1 MADSQPQ
8 APAIEEEG
16 SDSEADNP
24 QQNPRHTD
32 GTTADST
39 KEKKKRKKKKSKQ
52 AQSSTTAASSGESS
66 TTAAAKPAAKMSDE
80 SLNTLLDMN
89 PALKGEL
96 ANMQPEKA
104 RQLLKNM
111 DLAQLLSGMSL
122 NNSSSQ
128 KDMAS
133 YKFWATQP
141 VPRLDETKEQRMAL
155 PDGPIKEVDPDK
167 IPREPPPLP
176 ANYEW
181 VELDL
186 TNETE
191 LKEVYELL
199 NGHYVEDDKAMFR
212 FAYSKSFL
220 DWALKAPGWR
230 KSWHVG
236 VRAKTAKRTLVASI
250 FGIPTEIRVRDQ
262 SIQVVEI
269 NYLCI
274 HKKLRSQ
281 RLAPVMIKEVT
292 RKCNL
297 EGIYQAIYTGGVV
310 LPTPVSTC
318 RYFHRPIQWLKLYEV
333 EFCQLPPYATKD
345 RMIKK
350 NALPDKTSTPNWRP
364 MRVDDIDG
372 ALHLLDRYLKR
383 FQLAQNFTRAEV
395 EHWFIDKQ
403 KTPGDRVVWAFV
415 VENSSGQITDFTSF
429 YNLESTVI
437 GENAAHHDKVRAAYM
452 YYYATE
458 AALTTND
465 KGLKERLQLLIGDLL
480 VEAKHAG
487 FDVFNALT
495 LLDNPLVLDD
505 LGFSAGD
512 GQLHYYLYNWRTAP
526 ISGGVNSKN
535 MPDKNMRG
543 GMGMVML

>member
-24 QQNPRHTD
+24 QQNPPHTD
-32 GTTADST
+32 GTTADPT

-52 AQSSTTAASSGESS
+52 TQPSTTAASSGESS
-66 TTAAAKPAAKMSDE
+66 TTAAAKPAAKMSDQ

-111 DLAQLLSGMSL
+111 DLAQLLSGTSL

-395 EHWFIDKQ
+395 EHWFINKQ

-415 VENSSGQITDFTSF
+415 VENSAGHITDFTSF

-437 GENAAHHDKVRAAYM
+437 GENAAQHDKVRAAYM

-458 AALTTND
+458 AAFAAHE